1 VAPQSL
7 VSAYRREGD
16 HTLIEIRVRE
26 IRQLFHTLDPAPFR
40 PPSPQ
45 DVETLRVAALERQT

>member
-1 VAPQSL
+1 MASQSSVA
-7 VSAYRREGD
+7 AYRREGD

-40 PPSPQ
+40 PPSP
-45 DVETLRVAALERQT
+45 